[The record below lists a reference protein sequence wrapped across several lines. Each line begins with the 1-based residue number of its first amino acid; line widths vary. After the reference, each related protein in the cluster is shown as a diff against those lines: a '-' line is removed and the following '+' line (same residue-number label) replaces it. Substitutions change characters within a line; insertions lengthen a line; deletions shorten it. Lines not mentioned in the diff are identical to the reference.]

1 MVYVVERYLP
11 GLSRADLL
19 PRLSRLEPVIEEL
32 RREGS
37 LVRYLGSTIVL
48 EDEACFCQFEGS
60 SMAAVTEA
68 NRRADLSFDR
78 IVPAVLVQP
87 THRSGEM
94 SISTS
99 IPTTA
104 GRRRFHPL
112 AAITAIAAVIALTA
126 WAIAT
131 YAVNSATR
139 SASASAP
146 TQASVLRQLTPTER
160 EYVLGVIS
168 MSPAQVHAAFAT
180 PAACRR
186 VPAAV
191 ADPRGAPV
199 RAGDRVAHPPPAVG
213 GIRHQPDS
221 ARPPHGHRKRYI
233 VQHEDIT
240 GDRVADPARVPAR
253 TVLACRAEQRVQP
266 VTCRK
271 PAWSGHGRIRRWVSI
286 FDPAAVWRRRGAA
299 VMIVHHEAISS

>member
-19 PRLSRLEPVIEEL
+19 PRLSRLEAVIEEL

-126 WAIAT
+126 WAIAA
-131 YAVNSATR
+131 YAVNSSTR
-139 SASASAP
+139 SVSASAP
-146 TQASVLRQLTPTER
+146 TQVSVLRQLTPAER

-168 MSPAQVHAAFAT
+168 MSPAQVHAAFGTTPPRAVASRLRSLT
-180 PAACRR
+180 PAERR
-186 VPAAV
+186 YVLGIASLTPLQLWAAFGTS
-191 ADPRGAPV
+191 PTPPV
-199 RAGDRVAHPPPAVG
+199 RHTGTVSTTSS
-213 GIRHQPDS
+213 S
-221 ARPPHGHRKRYI
+221 ARTSPAIASPILPACGPGPCWH
-233 VQHEDIT
+233 
-240 GDRVADPARVPAR
+240 VAPSNA
-253 TVLACRAEQRVQP
+253 
-266 VTCRK
+266 
-271 PAWSGHGRIRRWVSI
+271 
-286 FDPAAVWRRRGAA
+286 
-299 VMIVHHEAISS
+299 SSR